1 MVLRAGWLFGGAV
14 DPGRL
19 RYVTWRE
26 VQAGRMTED
35 DPLRRY
41 ALGDDSAFDE
51 LMAAPTPPKRTRH

>member
-1 MVLRAGWLFGGAV
+1 
-14 DPGRL
+14 
-19 RYVTWRE
+19 
-26 VQAGRMTED
+26 MTED